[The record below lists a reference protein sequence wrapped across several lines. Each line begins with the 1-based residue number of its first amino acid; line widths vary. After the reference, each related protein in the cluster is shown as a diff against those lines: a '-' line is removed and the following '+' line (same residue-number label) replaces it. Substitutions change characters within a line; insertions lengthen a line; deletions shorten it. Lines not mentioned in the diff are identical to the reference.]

1 VLLVVAGVLP
11 GFLTTSLAP
20 RIRADF
26 PFGAS
31 ELGLAV
37 GAFYAVCTPAS
48 SPCGHLVERIG
59 ARAAVRAS
67 AAATAACTVAIALLA
82 GSTAG
87 LIVPLLLGGVGNA
100 AAAPAAGALLDQ
112 HVPAGRKGLALGVMQ
127 ASAPLGALLAGLALP
142 AVAIPLGWQWGY
154 VVVGVLAMLA
164 EPARSCV
171 RVWLR
176 QSPQVPRSLLERT
189 AIRSAARDFSSSTE
203 KQRVVTGVGANRR
216 ACVEGSSRA
225 AIVRAAA
232 HLPSP
237 RCGR

>member
-11 GFLTTSLAP
+11 GFLTASLAP

-37 GAFYAVCTPAS
+37 GAFYAVCTLAS

-87 LIVPLLLGGVGNA
+87 LIVPLLLGGVGTPPPLPP
-100 AAAPAAGALLDQ
+100 PALSWTNMCP
-112 HVPAGRKGLALGVMQ
+112 PATRGWRLG
-127 ASAPLGALLAGLALP
+127 
-142 AVAIPLGWQWGY
+142 
-154 VVVGVLAMLA
+154 
-164 EPARSCV
+164 
-171 RVWLR
+171 
-176 QSPQVPRSLLERT
+176 
-189 AIRSAARDFSSSTE
+189 
-203 KQRVVTGVGANRR
+203 
-216 ACVEGSSRA
+216 
-225 AIVRAAA
+225 
-232 HLPSP
+232 
-237 RCGR
+237 